1 MPAAMQSAAGTARR
15 VRRTA
20 GDLPGRWR
28 WFRRGVRVGA
38 AVAVPLA
45 RVSQRWQRGKARDTV
60 KRQPAVV
67 VTQKSVSK
75 DGARASSLAG
85 V

>member
-1 MPAAMQSAAGTARR
+1 MQSAAGTARR

-20 GDLPGRWR
+20 SDLPGRWR

-45 RVSQRWQRGKARDTV
+45 RVSQRWQRGKAQDTV

-67 VTQKSVSK
+67 VTQKPVS
-75 DGARASSLAG
+75 DDARASSLAG